1 MHKNEDMQKN
11 ITKSTFWEGLY
22 IAPGWLRKDKRYIMC
37 VYAIKLLQTLLTF

>member
-22 IAPGWLRKDKRYIMC
+22 IAPGWLKKDKKDGLCAYM
-37 VYAIKLLQTLLTF
+37 LLNYCKH